1 MFRLFALVMVLAAGV
16 PAAAQ
21 ELVAALSINRVQI
34 TANFDGSEVIVFGA
48 VKHIGPIE
56 EEGKLDVI
64 VTLTGPS
71 LPVTVR
77 RKSKVAAIWVNR
89 DAVDVD
95 HAPVYYAISTTGPL
109 SDIFSDVEDLRY
121 KVTINRAIRSVG
133 APMTIADAESF
144 TDALI
149 RIRKADGHYLLREGT
164 TTLTDDTLFRTDFT
178 LPAALIEGDYTAH
191 IYLVRDRKV
200 IAQHETV
207 IDVRKVGLG
216 RWIFNLAHEMP
227 LVYGL
232 LSLSI
237 AVFAGWSA
245 SAVFRIFRF

>member
-1 MFRLFALVMVLAAGV
+1 MIRLLALLALLATGL

-48 VKHIGPIE
+48 VKHTGPIE
-56 EEGKLDVI
+56 DEGKLDVI

-77 RKSKVAAIWVNR
+77 RKEKVAGIWVNR

-95 HAPVYYAISTTGPL
+95 LAPVYYAISTTGPFDAIL
-109 SDIFSDVEDLRY
+109 SDVDDLRY
-121 KVTINRAIRSVG
+121 KISIDRAIRAVG
-133 APMTIADAESF
+133 VAQDVADVESF

-149 RIRKADGHYLLREGT
+149 RIRTADGHYLLREGT
-164 TTLTDDTLFRTDFT
+164 TSLADDTLFRTDFD

-191 IYLVRDRKV
+191 IYLVRDRQV
-200 IAQHETV
+200 IATHEQV

-216 RWIFNLAHEMP
+216 RWIFNLAHQQP

-232 LSLSI
+232 LSLAI
-237 AVFAGWSA
+237 AIAAGWSA
-245 SAVFRIFRF
+245 SAIFRIFRF